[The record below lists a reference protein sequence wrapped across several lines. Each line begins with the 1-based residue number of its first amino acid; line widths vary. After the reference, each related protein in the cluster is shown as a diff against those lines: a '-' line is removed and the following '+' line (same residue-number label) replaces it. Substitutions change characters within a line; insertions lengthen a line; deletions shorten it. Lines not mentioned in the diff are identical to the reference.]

1 MFCTDSRRSIGFSA
15 ALVLIV
21 FAFTA
26 PLHAQGIAA
35 RAGDA
40 LDNAGRNVRNT
51 VESAIGQAR
60 AATHEQELL
69 ARVYSRIRWDK
80 YLAGSSLEIQT
91 QADGTAILKGST
103 SDKVRKERAVAL
115 TRDTVGITRVI
126 DEISVSAT
134 VIVAP
139 PVPPTPATATTVITK
154 PARVIVSTPSTTV
167 ITTPPASVET
177 KP

>member
-1 MFCTDSRRSIGFSA
+1 MFCNGSRRSICCSA
-15 ALVLIV
+15 AIVLIV
-21 FAFTA
+21 LAFSA
-26 PLHAQGIAA
+26 PVHAQGIAA

-40 LDNAGRNVRNT
+40 LDNAGRTVRNT

-115 TRDTVGITRVI
+115 ARDTVGINRVV
-126 DEISVSAT
+126 DEISVSPSVT
-134 VIVAP
+134 IAP
-139 PVPPTPATATTVITK
+139 PVPPTPATATAVITK

-167 ITTPPASVET
+167 ITTPPASAET